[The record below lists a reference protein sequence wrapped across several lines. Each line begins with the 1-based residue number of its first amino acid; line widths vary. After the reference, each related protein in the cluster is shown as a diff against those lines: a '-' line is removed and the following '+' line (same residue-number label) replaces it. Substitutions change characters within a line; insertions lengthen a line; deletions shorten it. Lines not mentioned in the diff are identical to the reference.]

1 MDSMPPVNE
10 ALRDKSAYTDASIP
24 QQHPNAAERRSDM
37 DEAVRRVLTEY
48 ETRIDA
54 ENLVFESDDIANLM
68 ARRDEFLL
76 PVGPDTGRVL
86 NILIKSAKAR
96 SILELGTSYGYS
108 TIWLAE
114 AARETGGRVASLEL
128 ADYKAKYARE
138 ALGRAGLADHVDIHV
153 GSAVETLP
161 RLAGPYDFVLVDLW
175 KELYVTCLDLVYPK
189 LAHGAFV
196 AADNMIYPEV
206 SRADAENYQRRIR
219 ELEFDS
225 VLLPIGSG
233 VELSRRH

>member
-1 MDSMPPVNE
+1 ME
-10 ALRDKSAYTDASIP
+10 
-24 QQHPNAAERRSDM
+24 
-37 DEAVRRVLTEY
+37 
-48 ETRIDA
+48 A
-54 ENLVFESDDIANLM
+54 ENALM
-68 ARRDEFLL
+68 QSGDPADLLARLDEFLL
-76 PVGPDTGRVL
+76 PIGPDTGRVL

-189 LAHGAFV
+189 LEH
-196 AADNMIYPEV
+196 
-206 SRADAENYQRRIR
+206 
-219 ELEFDS
+219 
-225 VLLPIGSG
+225 
-233 VELSRRH
+233 

>member
-1 MDSMPPVNE
+1 MDSLPPVNE
-10 ALRDKSAYTDASIP
+10 AQRGEWAYTAASTL
-24 QQHPNAAERRSDM
+24 NSAKRRSNM
-37 DEAVRRVLTEY
+37 DEAVCRVLTEY
-48 ETRIDA
+48 ETRMEA
-54 ENLVFESDDIANLM
+54 EHVEMQSTDEANWM

-86 NILIKSAKAR
+86 NMLIKSAKAR

-108 TIWLAE
+108 TVWLAE

-138 ALGRAGLADHVDIHV
+138 ALERAGLADHVDIHL
-153 GSAVETLP
+153 GSAVEILP
-161 RLAGPYDFVLVDLW
+161 RLAGPYDFVLIDLW

-189 LAHGAFV
+189 LARGAFI

-206 SRADAENYQRRIR
+206 SRADAANYQRRIR
-219 ELEFDS
+219 RLEFDS

>member
-1 MDSMPPVNE
+1 
-10 ALRDKSAYTDASIP
+10 
-24 QQHPNAAERRSDM
+24 M

-48 ETRIDA
+48 KTRIDA

-206 SRADAENYQRRIR
+206 SRADAESYQRRIR

-225 VLLPIGSG
+225 VLLPTGSG

>member
-1 MDSMPPVNE
+1 
-10 ALRDKSAYTDASIP
+10 
-24 QQHPNAAERRSDM
+24 M

-48 ETRIDA
+48 EKRIDA

-153 GSAVETLP
+153 GSALETLP

>member
-1 MDSMPPVNE
+1 
-10 ALRDKSAYTDASIP
+10 
-24 QQHPNAAERRSDM
+24 M
-37 DEAVRRVLTEY
+37 DEAVCRVLTEY
-48 ETRIDA
+48 ETRIEA
-54 ENLVFESDDIANLM
+54 ENLAMQSADMAQVM

-76 PVGPDTGRVL
+76 PIGPDTGRVL
-86 NILIKSAKAR
+86 NILIKNAKAR

-108 TIWLAE
+108 TVWLAE

-128 ADYKAKYARE
+128 ADYKARHARD
-138 ALGRAGLADHVDIHV
+138 ALARAGLADHVEIHV
-153 GSAVETLP
+153 GSAVEILP
-161 RLAGPYDFVLVDLW
+161 KLAGPYDFVLIDLW

-196 AADNMIYPEV
+196 AADNMIYPEI
-206 SRADAENYQRRIR
+206 SRPDAANYQRHIR
-219 ELEFDS
+219 RLEFDS

>member
-1 MDSMPPVNE
+1 
-10 ALRDKSAYTDASIP
+10 
-24 QQHPNAAERRSDM
+24 M
-37 DEAVRRVLTEY
+37 DEAVCRVLKEY
-48 ETRIDA
+48 ESRMET
-54 ENLVFESDDIANLM
+54 ENLEMQSGDDAHFM

-108 TIWLAE
+108 TVWLAE
-114 AARETGGRVASLEL
+114 AARESGGRVATLEV

-138 ALGRAGLADHVDIHV
+138 ALGRAGLADRVDIHV
-153 GSAVETLP
+153 GSAVEILP
-161 RLAGPYDFVLVDLW
+161 TLAGPYDFVLLDLW

-189 LAHGAFV
+189 LASGAFV

-206 SRADAENYQRRIR
+206 SRSDAANYQRHIR
-219 ELEFDS
+219 RLEFDS

>member
-1 MDSMPPVNE
+1 V
-10 ALRDKSAYTDASIP
+10 
-24 QQHPNAAERRSDM
+24 
-37 DEAVRRVLTEY
+37 V
-48 ETRIDA
+48 
-54 ENLVFESDDIANLM
+54 
-68 ARRDEFLL
+68 
-76 PVGPDTGRVL
+76 
-86 NILIKSAKAR
+86 
-96 SILELGTSYGYS
+96 
-108 TIWLAE
+108 
-114 AARETGGRVASLEL
+114 SLEL

-138 ALGRAGLADHVDIHV
+138 ALRRAGLADHVDIHV

-206 SRADAENYQRRIR
+206 SRADAERYQRRIR

>member
-1 MDSMPPVNE
+1 
-10 ALRDKSAYTDASIP
+10 
-24 QQHPNAAERRSDM
+24 M
-37 DEAVRRVLTEY
+37 DEAVCRVLTEY
-48 ETRIDA
+48 ETRIEA
-54 ENLVFESDDIANLM
+54 ENLAMQSADMAQVM

-76 PVGPDTGRVL
+76 PIGPDTGRVL
-86 NILIKSAKAR
+86 NILIKNAKAR

-108 TIWLAE
+108 TVWLAE

-128 ADYKAKYARE
+128 ADYKARHARD
-138 ALGRAGLADHVDIHV
+138 ALARAGLADHVEIHV
-153 GSAVETLP
+153 GSAVEILP
-161 RLAGPYDFVLVDLW
+161 KLAGPYDFVLIDLW

-196 AADNMIYPEV
+196 AADNMIYPEI
-206 SRADAENYQRRIR
+206 SRADAANYQRHIR
-219 ELEFDS
+219 RLEFDS

>member
-1 MDSMPPVNE
+1 
-10 ALRDKSAYTDASIP
+10 
-24 QQHPNAAERRSDM
+24 M

-138 ALGRAGLADHVDIHV
+138 ALERAGLADHVDIHV